1 MYESHSTHRF
11 PVNSVT
17 QHARPVGRAFSF
29 VRSTA
34 LAAGPLLVLAGALAL
49 TGCEGGT
56 TSSGVPCPSGRA
68 LVGGLEYRLG
78 VGDKIRITVV
88 GQPDLGGE
96 AEVDAG
102 GKIVIG
108 LAGEVN
114 AVDRTVAEVQSDITG
129 RLKSNIL
136 VDPRVSVQVSGYRPV
151 TVLGQVR
158 QPGRYPFSFGLDV
171 RGSAALASGYERRA
185 SPDRAVIF
193 RGGKQCDA
201 GPETPLFPGDTV
213 EVLRRAF

>member
-1 MYESHSTHRF
+1 MNNL
-11 PVNSVT
+11 PL
-17 QHARPVGRAFSF
+17 HARPLGRALSSAWSATKAA
-29 VRSTA
+29 VPVLALAGTLA
-34 LAAGPLLVLAGALAL
+34 LAA
-49 TGCEGGT
+49 CEGGT
-56 TSSGVPCPSGRA
+56 SSSGTPCPTGNA
-68 LVGGLEYRLG
+68 LSGGLEYKLG
-78 VGDKIRITVV
+78 VGDKVRITVA
-88 GQPDLGGE
+88 GQTDLGGE

-102 GKIVIG
+102 GKIVVG
-108 LAGEVN
+108 LAGEIS
-114 AVDRTVAEVQSDITG
+114 AVGRSVSEVQADIMS

-171 RGSAALASGYERRA
+171 RGAAALAGGYERRA

-193 RGGKQCDA
+193 RSSKQCDA

-213 EVLRRAF
+213 EVLRRMF

>member
-1 MYESHSTHRF
+1 M
-11 PVNSVT
+11 NSVA
-17 QHARPVGRAFSF
+17 QHARPAGRALSF

-34 LAAGPLLVLAGALAL
+34 LAAGPVLMLAGALVLAA
-49 TGCEGGT
+49 CEGGT
-56 TSSGVPCPSGRA
+56 SSSGTPCPSSRA
-68 LVGGLEYRLG
+68 LVGGLEYKLG
-78 VGDKIRITVV
+78 VGDRLKITVV

-102 GKIVIG
+102 GKIVVG
-108 LAGEVN
+108 LAGEVS
-114 AVDRTVAEVQSDITG
+114 AVDRTVAEVQADIIG

-136 VDPRVSVQVSGYRPV
+136 VDPRVSVQVAGYRPV

-171 RGSAALASGYERRA
+171 RGAAALASGYDRRA
-185 SPDRAVIF
+185 SAERAVIF
-193 RGGKQCDA
+193 RSGKQCDA

-213 EVLRRAF
+213 EVLRRTF